1 METKKLII
9 NDKIYAY
16 YQIDGNIL
24 YFKMLIELL
33 EYKSDSENYLIN
45 LIQLIEKKKIYAT
58 AYLNV

>member
-45 LIQLIEKKKIYAT
+45 LIQLIEKKKIYVT
-58 AYLNV
+58 AYLNI